1 MKEPI
6 KQIKSK
12 CIIMLRKCYLFYLEN
27 LWDTIKTIV
36 LKAII
41 INCMYKLK
49 ECMSVILLLLQI
61 TLTCDCIQ

>member
-41 INCMYKLK
+41 INCMYKL
-49 ECMSVILLLLQI
+49 
-61 TLTCDCIQ
+61 

>member
-49 ECMSVILLLLQI
+49 VHVGNIVLLLQK